1 MKHETVPLF
10 SDREDVSLE
19 IFVPNPIPPYVRKA
33 ILIIPGGGYG
43 CLCTDREGEHVAQ
56 AFMPYGYAAFVLRYS
71 VGRVR
76 PFPAQLIE
84 ASAAIKHIRDH
95 AAEYGIDP
103 EQVFVTGFS
112 AGGHLTASIGVLWHL
127 PEIYDAVPMPYGYN
141 KPNGVIPV
149 YAVITTEER
158 YCNPET
164 EKDMYDTFCNLLCT
178 DEPTKEQLHRVSLEK
193 HVDERSAPCCMIH
206 SSDDEMV
213 PVENALLLAK
223 AYADYGHCFAMH
235 VYQHAPHAMVLG
247 NAITG
252 LGFAPFIKKD
262 LEKWVET
269 AVLWA
274 ESL

>member
-1 MKHETVPLF
+1 MINKKIYLF
-10 SDREDVSLE
+10 PDREDVYLE
-19 IFVPNPIPPYVRKA
+19 TFVPDPLEKYTRKA
-33 ILIIPGGGYG
+33 ILVIPGGGYAV
-43 CLCTDREGEHVAQ
+43 LCSEREGEPVAE
-56 AFMPYGYAAFVLRYS
+56 AFIPYGYAGFVLHYS
-71 VGRVR
+71 INRVR

-95 AAEYGIDP
+95 AEEYGIDP

-141 KPNGVIPV
+141 KPSGVIPV
-149 YAVITTEER
+149 YGVITAEER

-164 EKDMYDTFCNLLCT
+164 EKDMYDTLCNLLCT
-178 DEPTKEQLHRVSLEK
+178 DTPTKEQLDTVSLEK

-223 AYADYGHCFAMH
+223 AYADCGHAFAMH
-235 VYQHAPHAMVLG
+235 IYQHAPHAMALG